1 VPNYL
6 DENALYI
13 EVLTHVGETDWRSM
27 GIAPPEDCV
36 EQMVVPFKNI
46 MYIVTEN
53 NYTKIK
59 LNDGT
64 VWLSTIDVDTAFT
77 GLVAYLK
84 RNPL

>member
-1 VPNYL
+1 
-6 DENALYI
+6 
-13 EVLTHVGETDWRSM
+13 M